1 MKVINMKILYIDMD
15 GVLVNFQTGIDKLT
29 EQQRQEYLGKEDEC
43 PGIFGLMEP
52 QPGAI
57 DAFNE
62 LSQLF
67 DTYVLSTAPWE
78 NDTAWTDKLNWVK
91 KYLGKPAYKRLIL
104 SHNKHLNAGDFLVDD
119 RLANGADR
127 FTGEHIHFRTD
138 RFPDWASVVKYLL
151 KKT

>member
-1 MKVINMKILYIDMD
+1 MKILYIDMD

-67 DTYVLSTAPWE
+67 DTYILSTAPWK

-104 SHNKHLNAGDFLVDD
+104 SHNKHLNNGDFLVDD
-119 RLANGADR
+119 RLANGADK
-127 FTGEHIHFRTD
+127 FTGEHLHFGTSQ
-138 RFPDWASVVKYLL
+138 FPNWTSVVKYL
-151 KKT
+151 KE